1 MPNVA
6 QTVYPTGHSIAPET
20 LAPLPADWASKV
32 YGLTIIADPDDPAL
46 PMLAWIEMQAG
57 GSPVGGTGWSYD
69 WDNNFGGAP

>member
-32 YGLTIIADPDDPAL
+32 YGLTIIADPDDPTL
-46 PMLAWIEMQAG
+46 PMLAWAVFTAG
-57 GSPVGGTGWSYD
+57 GDPVTGDGWNYD
-69 WDNNFGGAP
+69 FGEDWND